1 MMDLEKFL
9 SQSSNS
15 PSAGFNYCP
24 RKQEFLEEVRDLVR
38 RGLKLFP
45 VSLAAK
51 LNGCPD
57 RLSADATDNPS
68 LLYELSAT
76 TQPLWGYRLAIGPSG
91 VCVLVLD
98 GAVGRASFAALV
110 PDLDEVLT
118 LQARCGDKAYAF
130 FRQPSGLMR
139 IAFQRKLA
147 RGVILLGDGESC
159 IVPPFGGAA
168 WVNAGAEIE
177 AFPHALRELLAAENP
192 DSPPGRAIPAPK
204 APARQVPCRPTTPVE
219 KPRRDMRKGFP
230 TCNQGGWQGGYRIH
244 RQR

>member
-24 RKQEFLEEVRDLVR
+24 RKQEFLEEVHDLVR

-68 LLYELSAT
+68 LLYELSVA

-91 VCVLVLD
+91 VCGLVLD

-110 PDLDEVLT
+110 LDLDDAQHHYTAADADRPAARLVHRAVALGDASLRLSLGKVGAVTLGLSNAFGTSVTDPALAPLYAPRELT
-118 LQARCGDKAYAF
+118 LT
-130 FRQPSGLMR
+130 
-139 IAFQRKLA
+139 
-147 RGVILLGDGESC
+147 LG
-159 IVPPFGGAA
+159 
-168 WVNAGAEIE
+168 
-177 AFPHALRELLAAENP
+177 H
-192 DSPPGRAIPAPK
+192 
-204 APARQVPCRPTTPVE
+204 
-219 KPRRDMRKGFP
+219 
-230 TCNQGGWQGGYRIH
+230 
-244 RQR
+244 